1 LKNICFCA
9 IYNLLYSKQMAK
21 PNLLIKLSG
30 SLLENP
36 EVFSRIKKESKKY
49 SIVILAGGGESI
61 NKIFEEKGW
70 KIQFCPLG
78 RVTKTLEQRQMA
90 KNILEKNQAKIQDLL
105 DKKGISA
112 RVEIPVREHGNVL
125 CHENGDVAVLSVY
138 CGYDKILIFTKKS
151 MVKAKRKW
159 LKKVAECFQHIEP
172 GELDK
177 IEVVGF

>member
-1 LKNICFCA
+1 
-9 IYNLLYSKQMAK
+9 MAK

-49 SIVILAGGGESI
+49 SIVILAGG
-61 NKIFEEKGW
+61 GW